1 MAHWHHAEYRDFQD
15 FPRAMVCTNA
25 AGTFYFHSRHD
36 PATGRYAD
44 YYEVY
49 RLPAMSESE
58 TCLSWFG
65 LETRALERLPDL
77 PVRAFPFDVARREF
91 LEYDSI
97 ASALESAAGTAD
109 R

>member
-1 MAHWHHAEYRDFQD
+1 MARWLHAEYRDFHD
-15 FPRAMVCTNA
+15 FPRVMVCTNA
-25 AGTFYFHSRHD
+25 DGTYLFSSPFD
-36 PATGRYAD
+36 PASGRYAD

-77 PVRAFPFDVARREF
+77 PVRAFPFDTARREF

-97 ASALESAAGTAD
+97 RSALASA
-109 R
+109 